1 MAQIEY
7 TTGKGVP
14 HRTFEDEFLT
24 HRPGVEWWYCTGFLT
39 DEQQRNYAF
48 QFTLARIRLF
58 GIRFHLLLTA
68 LTDLQTGKHYYAQR
82 PAFFNRGV
90 TTTSKETSLGDVAR
104 VTYAPNE
111 FSSLG
116 DMRLSQKGEPYK
128 LQLRMTAA
136 KAPIWQCDDGRLQMG
151 ITDDPGEFTF
161 YFTFTHLLAD
171 GVLTLNGKTHKVKG
185 QVWFDRQGGPFTAT
199 NVKTNWEWF
208 SLRFFD
214 NEEIML
220 FSFPQTGYRDG
231 TFIAADGSYRRL
243 NNYEIEPLG
252 FLTEPSTGFR
262 FSTGWKISMPGVK
275 EENYMNIRSLGGRG
289 FVRWGPG
296 GGVGGGR

>member
-1 MAQIEY
+1 
-7 TTGKGVP
+7 
-14 HRTFEDEFLT
+14 
-24 HRPGVEWWYCTGFLT
+24 
-39 DEQQRNYAF
+39 
-48 QFTLARIRLF
+48 
-58 GIRFHLLLTA
+58 
-68 LTDLQTGKHYYAQR
+68 
-82 PAFFNRGV
+82 
-90 TTTSKETSLGDVAR
+90 
-104 VTYAPNE
+104 
-111 FSSLG
+111 
-116 DMRLSQKGEPYK
+116 MRLSQKGEPYK

-171 GVLTLNGKTHKVKG
+171 RVLTLNGKTHKVKG

-275 EENYMNIRSLGGRG
+275 EENYTLTPVVDGMYNVFFYELLADIRNSAGELVGRT
-289 FVRWGPG
+289 FVELLPG
-296 GGVGGGR
+296 ARNDSMKPWLAFRRTR